1 MGNRHRPQLREAP
14 DEGRIEA
21 LAVAACVG
29 APVCFG
35 FGFGFGYGSRDG
47 RGDQEQEQRDAKM
60 SALDEMAFV
69 EVEL

>member
-1 MGNRHRPQLREAP
+1 M
-14 DEGRIEA
+14 
-21 LAVAACVG
+21 AVAACVG